1 MAKRNLSEQLDRTI
15 TKLLARPAKKP
26 LGADGN
32 VPAEMRALA
41 QVAASLRG
49 LPREDFRAR
58 LKNDLQR
65 RNTMASKPVP
75 AAQELQTATA
85 YLIVKDAAAA
95 IDFYKKVFG
104 AREIMRLDRPDGG
117 IGHAEIRIGNTSIA
131 LSDEFP
137 QLGGFSPQT
146 IGGNSTKII
155 VYVADADAVA
165 RAAIAAGA
173 KEVQPVADQFWGDR
187 SGQVADPFGY
197 TWIVST
203 HKEDLTP
210 DEMQKRYDDYRR
222 RGLLPG
228 TKPES
233 PAGESSSAV
242 NPIPEGFHSLTQYL
256 AVTGAANL
264 IEFFKVAFGAQEKF
278 RVNRPGAETIM
289 HAQLQIGDSVLELA
303 DATDEFSARRTGS
316 ILHVE
321 DVDAVYAR
329 ALQAGAT
336 VLHPPVEQSYG
347 DYEASV
353 ADPSGNFWYITRIR
367 ATDHRTEDTR
377 TILPCLSLRGAAGFL
392 EFAKQAFG
400 AEEASVH
407 KSPDGTVVHA
417 RVHIGDSLLAF
428 GEAHGEYGPTP
439 AALHLYV
446 RDVDSVYA
454 TAVSAGAKVVRTLR
468 DEPYGDRAAVLQDA
482 FGNMWFPST
491 HIKDVKF

>member
-15 TKLLARPAKKP
+15 TKLLARPGKKAV
-26 LGADGN
+26 GVDGN

-41 QVAASLRG
+41 QVVASLRG
-49 LPREDFRAR
+49 LPREDFKAR

-65 RNTMASKPVP
+65 RNTMASKAAP
-75 AAQELQTATA
+75 APQEIQTATA

-104 AREIMRLDRPDGG
+104 AKEITRLNRPDGG

-146 IGGNSTKII
+146 IGGNSTRII
-155 VYVADADAVA
+155 LYVDDADAIA
-165 RAAIAAGA
+165 RTAVSAGA

-203 HKEDLTP
+203 HKEDLSP
-210 DEMQKRYDDYRR
+210 DEMQRRYDDYRK

-242 NPIPEGFHSLTQYL
+242 KPIPEGFHTLTPYL
-256 AVTGAANL
+256 AVTGAARL
-264 IEFFKVAFGAQEKF
+264 IDFVKEAFGAEEKF

-303 DATDEFSARRTGS
+303 DATDEFTARHVGN
-316 ILHVE
+316 ILHVN
-321 DVDAVYAR
+321 DVDDTYAR
-329 ALQAGAT
+329 ALKAGAT

-353 ADPSGNFWYITRIR
+353 TDPSGNQWYITKIR
-367 ATDHRTEDTR
+367 ATDHRSEDTR
-377 TILPCLSLRGAAGFL
+377 TILPHLILRGAAEFL

-400 AEEASVH
+400 AAEASVH
-407 KSPDGTVVHA
+407 KAPNGEVVHA
-417 RVHIGDSLLAF
+417 RIRIGDSLLAF
-428 GEAHGEYGPTP
+428 GEAHGQYPPMPG
-439 AALHLYV
+439 ALHLYV
-446 RDVDSVYA
+446 KDVDTVYA
-454 TAVSAGAKVVRTLR
+454 TAVRAGAKIVRPLR

>member
-1 MAKRNLSEQLDRTI
+1 MAKRNLSEQLDRVI
-15 TKLLARPAKKP
+15 TKLLARPGKKAA
-26 LGADGN
+26 GVDGN

-41 QVAASLRG
+41 QVAESLRG
-49 LPREDFRAR
+49 LPRQDFKDR

-65 RNTMASKPVP
+65 RNTMASKAVP
-75 AAQELQTATA
+75 APQELQTATA

-104 AREIMRLDRPDGG
+104 AKEITRLNRPDGG

-155 VYVADADAVA
+155 LYVDDAVA
-165 RAAIAAGA
+165 RAAVAAGA
-173 KEVQPVADQFWGDR
+173 KEVQAVADQFWGDR

-203 HKEDLTP
+203 HKEDLSP
-210 DEMQKRYDDYRR
+210 DEMQRRYEDYRR
-222 RGLLPG
+222 RGILPG
-228 TKPES
+228 RKPES

-242 NPIPEGFHSLTQYL
+242 KPIPEGFHSLTPYL
-256 AVTGAANL
+256 AVTGAARL
-264 IEFFKVAFGAQEKF
+264 IGFSKAAFGAEEKF
-278 RVNRPGAETIM
+278 RVNRPGGETVM

-303 DATDEFSARRTGS
+303 DATDEFSARHVGN

-329 ALQAGAT
+329 ALEAGAT

-353 ADPSGNFWYITRIR
+353 ADPSGNHWYITKIR
-367 ATDHRTEDTR
+367 ATEHRSEDTR
-377 TILPCLSLRGAAGFL
+377 TILPHLIVRGAAEFL

-400 AEEASVH
+400 AVEDSVH
-407 KSPDGTVVHA
+407 KAPNGEVVHA
-417 RVHIGDSLLAF
+417 RIRIGDSLLAF
-428 GEAHGEYGPTP
+428 GETHGQHAPMPG
-439 AALHLYV
+439 ALHLYV
-446 RDVDSVYA
+446 PDVDTVYA
-454 TAVSAGAKVVRTLR
+454 TAVRAGAKIVRPLR

-482 FGNMWFPST
+482 FGNLWFPST
-491 HIKDVKF
+491 HIKDVHF